1 MLAFSAAQAQEGAIT
16 GTVIS
21 GQSLEPAN
29 AAQVFIP
36 GTDIGT
42 LTDREG
48 QYRLSP
54 VPVGEVTVEVRL
66 IGFRS
71 QTQTVN
77 VTAGQLS
84 TLDFQ
89 LEISAVRLEDVTVN
103 VVTGLERRRR
113 QLGTNSTTVRASE
126 VNTGQIQDFSDFLAG
141 RAEGVIM
148 NDVSGTTGTSQ
159 RIRIRGNASISL
171 SNEPLIIVDG
181 VYFANPLSG
190 DGVLESFGV
199 AGQEPSRLNDLNPED
214 IDNIEV
220 IKGPAAAALY
230 GTVGANGVILITTK
244 RGTPGGT
251 DWHFYGELS
260 QLEDRTDWPLN
271 YEAVQII
278 GDESAPVFTESGF
291 NSTDYASCLNFEAAD
306 GDCTQDLFLT
316 FNTLT
321 DPRTTFFQKGD
332 RAVYG
337 MNVGGGTP
345 TATYFIS
352 GEYKKEDGIIAF
364 DFNNEERF
372 SVRTNLDAALADE
385 LNAALSIGFVSRD
398 LNLLSNDNSIFGTI
412 INGIAGTA
420 GFVPGGHPN
429 EATGGPNPLNY
440 RFSRNLQD
448 LLEASGGSQQTE
460 RFTASVNASWQ
471 PLEWL
476 SAQGTF
482 GVDLASSFD
491 FQTIQPGLDN
501 LAADWVEGYRAA
513 SRYNR
518 QNWTGNVSVSGTF
531 DIPGTDIGSVTTAGA
546 SYQEELLEEVECF
559 GAGLIDGTG
568 SCSSTSTRF
577 FVDEDFLNIVT
588 VGAFFQQEFSLG
600 DKLFLTGALRLD
612 DNSNF
617 GGNSTLEAYPSAS
630 LSYLISDED
639 FFPQSDILSEV
650 RLRGSWGVAGLRPGF
665 RDAITRF
672 GPVTA
677 TILGEDVPGVTLSE
691 TGNELLKPERSTEWE
706 GGVDLGLFND
716 RVGVGFTYFNK
727 NSQDALIERQLA
739 PSFGLTTSLFENLGE
754 VRNRGTEMSVRA
766 LALDKRDARVNVT
779 LQWTTMSN
787 EVVELGEGVEPI
799 TFGEQ
804 RHEEGFPGGSFW
816 SEPVT
821 FSDADGDGLLS
832 IDEVEAGDDDV
843 FINEAFPTW
852 TASLNLD
859 MELFQFLR
867 VSTLFDARGGNSQF
881 NNTERFRCD
890 SSFINGR
897 GCEKAA
903 GEFATLEEQAT
914 WVAARFHGART
925 LFIDESDFIKWR
937 EVSITLSAPP
947 SLASKHPLLERSTLT
962 LSGRNLQ
969 TFTGY
974 DGVDP
979 EINSAGG
986 SANFGQSEFFTQPPV
1001 RVFTLRLAVRF

>member
-1 MLAFSAAQAQEGAIT
+1 MLAFTAAQAQEGAIT
-16 GTVIS
+16 GTVIN
-21 GQSLEPAN
+21 GQTLAPVN

-54 VPVGEVTVEVRL
+54 VPIGQVSVEVRL

-71 QTQTVN
+71 QTLTVN
-77 VTAGQLS
+77 VTAGQLA

-89 LEISAVRLEDVTVN
+89 LQVSAVQLEDVTVN

-113 QLGTNSTTVRASE
+113 QLGSNSTTVAAAD
-126 VNTGQIQDFSDFLAG
+126 VNKAQIQDFSDFLAG
-141 RAEGVIM
+141 RAEGVIL

-171 SNEPLIIVDG
+171 TNEPLIIVDG
-181 VYFANPLSG
+181 IYFTNPLSG
-190 DGVLESFGV
+190 DGVLTSAFT
-199 AGQEPSRLNDLNPED
+199 AGQEPSRLNDLNPEE
-214 IDNIEV
+214 IENIEV

-251 DWHFYGELS
+251 DWHFYGEAA

-271 YEAVQII
+271 YEAVEVI
-278 GDESAPVFTESGF
+278 GDGSAPVFTEDGF

-306 GDCTQDLFLT
+306 GDCTQDQFLT

-332 RAVYG
+332 RALYG

-345 TATYFIS
+345 TATYFLS
-352 GEYKKEDGIIAF
+352 GEYKSEDGVIKF
-364 DFNNEERF
+364 DYNDEEKWNL
-372 SVRTNLDAALADE
+372 RTNLDAALADD
-385 LNAALSIGFVSRD
+385 LNASLSIGFVSRD
-398 LNLLSNDNSIFGTI
+398 VNFVNNDNSLFGTI
-412 INGIAGTA
+412 INGIAGMA

-429 EATGGPNPLNY
+429 EETGGPNPTNY
-440 RFSRNLQD
+440 RFGRNLED
-448 LLEASGGSQQTE
+448 LGEASLSSQEVE
-460 RFTASVNASWQ
+460 RFTGSVNASWQ
-471 PLEWL
+471 PFDWL

-482 GVDLASSFD
+482 GVDLVSSFD
-491 FQTIQPGLDN
+491 FITIQPGLDN
-501 LAADWVEGYRAA
+501 LAADWVEGFRDAT
-513 SRYNR
+513 RFNR
-518 QNWTGNVSVSGTF
+518 NNWTGNFSVSGIV
-531 DIPGTDIGSVTTAGA
+531 DIPGTDISSVTTAGA
-546 SYQEELLEEVECF
+546 SYQEELLEGVRCF
-559 GAGLIDGTG
+559 GAGLIDGTD
-568 SCSSTSTRF
+568 SCASTSTRF
-577 FVDEDFLNIVT
+577 FVDEQFLNIVT
-588 VGAFFQQEFSLG
+588 IGAFFQQEFSLG
-600 DKLFLTGALRLD
+600 DKLFVTGAVRLD

-630 LSYLISDED
+630 VSYLISDED
-639 FFPQSDILSEV
+639 FFPQSDIISEV

-665 RDAITRF
+665 RDAITLF

-677 TILGEDVPGVTLSE
+677 TFEGSDVAGVTLSE

-706 GGVDLGLFND
+706 GGIDLGLFND
-716 RVGVGFTYFNK
+716 RVGLGFTYFTK
-727 NSQDALIERQLA
+727 SSKDALIERQLA
-739 PSFGLTTSLFENLGE
+739 PSFGLTSSLFENLGE
-754 VRNRGTEMSVRA
+754 IRNRGTEMSLRA

-779 LQWTTMSN
+779 LLWTTLSN
-787 EVVELGEGVEPI
+787 KVVELGEGVEPI

-804 RHEEGFPGGSFW
+804 RHEQGFPGGSFW

-821 FSDADGDGLLS
+821 FSDDNGDGLLS
-832 IDEVEAGDDDV
+832 IDEVEAGEDDV

-859 MELFQFLR
+859 VELFQFLR
-867 VSTLFDARGGNSQF
+867 ASTLFDARGGNSQF

-890 SSFINGR
+890 QSFISGR

-903 GEFATLEEQAT
+903 GQFATLEEQAT
-914 WVAARFHGART
+914 WVGGRFHGART
-925 LFIDESDFIKWR
+925 LFIDESQFLKWR
-937 EVSITLSAPP
+937 EVSVTLSAPP
-947 SLASKHPLLERSTLT
+947 SLASKHVLLERTTLT
-962 LSGRNLQ
+962 FSGRNLQ
-969 TFTGY
+969 TWTGY
-974 DGVDP
+974 DGIDP
-979 EINSAGG
+979 EINTSGG
-986 SANFGQSEFFTQPPV
+986 SSNFGQSEFFTQPPV
-1001 RVFTLRLAVRF
+1001 RVFTLRLDVRF